1 MILLWLIWISML
13 ILVSN
18 DDGIDSEG
26 IHVLAKSLRKIKE
39 SRVVIVAPDREKSAT
54 SHSLTLHRPLRVT
67 QIKDDCYSVD
77 GTPTDAVTLAVHKIL
92 RRRPDLLISGINR
105 GANLG
110 EDVHYSGTVSAA
122 LEGAIMGVPAL
133 AVSVVGRSPFLFGP
147 AVSFAVKL
155 SRKVLD
161 EGIPSGLVLNVN
173 VPNKPASKIRGH
185 EFTVLGKH
193 NYSDV
198 IVEKMDP
205 SGRPYF
211 WIGGDPRQFEN
222 NPGSDCNAY
231 LKNRISITPLHV
243 DLTDFAFLEKMRRW
257 KIQ

>member
-1 MILLWLIWISML
+1 ML

-18 DDGIDSEG
+18 DDGVDSEG
-26 IHVLAKSLRKIKE
+26 IHVLAKTLKKTKE
-39 SRVVIVAPDREKSAT
+39 SRVVVVAPDRERSAT
-54 SHSLTLHRPLRVT
+54 SHSLTLHRPLRVVK
-67 QIKDDCYSVD
+67 IKDDFYSVD

-92 RRRPDLLISGINR
+92 RRKPDLLISGINR

-133 AVSVVGRSPFLFGP
+133 AVSVVGPPPFLFGP
-147 AVSFAVKL
+147 AASFTVKL
-155 SRKVLD
+155 ARQVLK

-173 VPNKPASKIRGH
+173 VPNKPSSQIKGY

-193 NYSDV
+193 NYSDL
-198 IVEKMDP
+198 IVEKKDP
-205 SGRPYF
+205 SDRPYF

-243 DLTDFAFLEKMRRW
+243 DLTDFNFLEKMRRW
-257 KIQ
+257 KIR